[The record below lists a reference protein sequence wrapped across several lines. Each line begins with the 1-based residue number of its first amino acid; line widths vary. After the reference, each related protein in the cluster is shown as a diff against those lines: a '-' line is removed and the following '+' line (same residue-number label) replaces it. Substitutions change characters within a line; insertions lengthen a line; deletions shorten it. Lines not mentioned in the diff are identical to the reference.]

1 MVRVTSLLLAIV
13 KKRIIVSVSNDLATD
28 QRVRK
33 QCEELWNAGYDIV
46 LLGRLLPNSP
56 DFDRPY
62 KTLRVKLPFSKGAL
76 FYASLNI
83 FLFFKILFS
92 RVDILWAN
100 DLDTLPANWLVSLIK
115 GKPLVYDSHEYFTEV
130 PEIQHKPKVK
140 SVWRYFE
147 KKCIGR
153 ADIVITVSQSI
164 ANLLKETYHLDEV
177 LTVRNVPMGSTVFP
191 KSSKAEMGFDENRF
205 LLLLQGGGINMNRG
219 GEELVEAMRYIENA
233 DLVIIGGGDALP
245 ELKRLAKEFELNDK
259 IRFLAKKPYED
270 MMRYTSVADLGFS
283 LDKSGNLNYLFSLP
297 NKIFD
302 YAMAGLPMVTSDLPE
317 VAAFVRKNE
326 IGIVLAEVSP
336 KEISSQVNKLIG
348 DPSRLDELRKNV
360 SRMHSELSWEKE
372 FAPVLNRLKTDF
384 V

>member
-1 MVRVTSLLLAIV
+1 M

-33 QCEELWNAGYDIV
+33 QCEELSAAGYDIL
-46 LLGRLLPNSP
+46 LLGRLLPNSV
-56 DFDRPY
+56 DFNRNY
-62 KTLRVKLPFSKGAL
+62 RVHRAKLLFNKGAL

-100 DLDTLPANWLVSLIK
+100 DLDTLPANWFVSLIRR
-115 GKPLVYDSHEYFTEV
+115 KPLIYDSHEYFTEV
-130 PEIQHKPKVK
+130 PEIQHKPRVK
-140 SVWRYFE
+140 RIWQFFE
-147 KKCIGR
+147 KSCIHR
-153 ADIVITVSQSI
+153 AELVITVSPSI
-164 ANLLKETYHLDEV
+164 ADLLKKTYDLDEV
-177 LTVRNVPMGSTVFP
+177 HTVRNVPMGTSPLP
-191 KSSKAEMGFDENRF
+191 KATKTELGFNETRF

-219 GEELVEAMRYIENA
+219 GEELVEAMRYIEDA

-245 ELKRLAKEFELNDK
+245 DLQRISEKFDLHHKV
-259 IRFLAKKPYED
+259 RFLSKMPYED

-302 YAMAGLPMVTSDLPE
+302 YAVAGLPMVTSNLPE
-317 VAAFVRKNE
+317 VAAFVREND

-336 KEISSQVNKLIG
+336 EEISRKVNELLKNPDRLKKLQSNLSQM
-348 DPSRLDELRKNV
+348 STQ
-360 SRMHSELSWEKE
+360 LSWEKE
-372 FAPVLNRLKTDF
+372 FSPVLTRLNALF
-384 V
+384 G